1 MEQELAEVIR
11 SRMRVQAL
19 DALYRSN
26 PIDVP
31 QALIEEQVQ
40 QLQIET
46 ARRLGIRDASQ
57 LPRPEAFLEPAR
69 RRVALGLL
77 VTHIVQSQGM
87 KVDRERVL
95 ARLNALAEGY
105 PNPDEA
111 RRAYLQNPEALRQIE
126 SAALED
132 QVVEWMIG
140 RAHVTERPMSFAE
153 LTGFGRPAAP
163 TDEHAHH
170 PLHDGVQA
178 AGEGQQ
184 QYEAGST

>member
-1 MEQELAEVIR
+1 ME
-11 SRMRVQAL
+11 
-19 DALYRSN
+19 
-26 PIDVP
+26 VP

-46 ARRLGIRDASQ
+46 ARRLGIRDVSQ

-77 VTHIVQSQGM
+77 VTHIVQAQGI

-95 ARLNALAEGY
+95 ARLNALVEGY

-111 RRAYLQNPEALRQIE
+111 RRAYLQNAEAMRQIE

-132 QVVEWMIG
+132 QVVNWVVE
-140 RAHVTERPMSFAE
+140 RARVTERPMTFTE
-153 LTGFGRPAAP
+153 LTGFGKARPDEDHDHEHDHGRHAP
-163 TDEHAHH
+163 
-170 PLHDGVQA
+170 G
-178 AGEGQQ
+178 GEYEQQ
-184 QYEAGST
+184 QAGTT